1 VEKDPKSDFFSI
13 EDGSKVYNFLE
24 VVVYCRIV

>member
-13 EDGSKVYNFLE
+13 EDRLLLRNYWRSKSI
-24 VVVYCRIV
+24 C